1 MKVSELSS
9 SEYLPFYRKYINR
22 AETKN
27 LLEGLEN
34 GFDNTVSFF
43 ESIPE
48 DKMEFKYA
56 EEKWS
61 IKEIIQHL
69 IDAQRVFSYRALRFA
84 RKNKSALSGYEENDF
99 TKASLAHVRS
109 KSSLVNEYKFVSSS
123 TLLLFKSF
131 TNDMLKSIGIASN
144 CNMSVRAIGFIIT
157 GHEAHHCKIIKE
169 RYL

>member
-61 IKEIIQHL
+61 IKEIIQL
-69 IDAQRVFSYRALRFA
+69 EI
-84 RKNKSALSGYEENDF
+84 KENDNLSNSLPKF
-99 TKASLAHVRS
+99 SRFIEVKRISASYYLIR
-109 KSSLVNEYKFVSSS
+109 
-123 TLLLFKSF
+123 
-131 TNDMLKSIGIASN
+131 LK
-144 CNMSVRAIGFIIT
+144 
-157 GHEAHHCKIIKE
+157 
-169 RYL
+169 